1 MVLFVYT
8 ANKWWISGGGGG
20 GGGGGGEHT
29 KIKLKIHNMCYIS

>member
-20 GGGGGGEHT
+20 GGGGNT
-29 KIKLKIHNMCYIS
+29 KIKFKIHNMCYIS